1 MVPTLGTELA
11 DTATITVIVS
21 TSTPLTESISVCTTV
36 GTVVI
41 SVATVTAPP
50 ASLLAT
56 EAASEEALLNGIQV
70 EEGTS
75 SAGAVLLAAT
85 EVWNAEALRGLST
98 DVVLRRLRGASRG
111 DLAAAVPI
119 AAPIVVV

>member
-1 MVPTLGTELA
+1 MV
-11 DTATITVIVS
+11 
-21 TSTPLTESISVCTTV
+21 TS
-36 GTVVI
+36 VV
-41 SVATVTAPP
+41 TVTAPP
-50 ASLLAT
+50 ALLQAT